1 MSTLNAKNTALNIL
15 AGLGL
20 GVAGATLAIAVK
32 WYCEV
37 MIPIVR
43 SGYAKAWEIDR
54 TWLWEFLVV
63 MAASVIMSTI
73 CFRKLHTVGDAEW
86 EKRLSQKNHVL
97 LLITGVCLGV
107 VLRNLGGSA
116 LLWYDIKVMESKG
129 IVYLGDSII
138 TIGQL
143 LTMAIACAI
152 AGICLFRMEDDL

>member
-1 MSTLNAKNTALNIL
+1 MYRKQARKLSTLNAKNTALNIL

-73 CFRKLHTVGDAEW
+73 CFRKLHTVEMQSG
-86 EKRLSQKNHVL
+86 KN
-97 LLITGVCLGV
+97 
-107 VLRNLGGSA
+107 GSHRR
-116 LLWYDIKVMESKG
+116 
-129 IVYLGDSII
+129 
-138 TIGQL
+138 
-143 LTMAIACAI
+143 TMC
-152 AGICLFRMEDDL
+152 CC